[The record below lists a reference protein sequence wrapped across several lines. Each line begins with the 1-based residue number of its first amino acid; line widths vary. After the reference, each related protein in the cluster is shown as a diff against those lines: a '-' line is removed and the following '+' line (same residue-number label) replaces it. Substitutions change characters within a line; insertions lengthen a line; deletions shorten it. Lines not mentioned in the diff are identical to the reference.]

1 MSGYDSVPSDLLAW
15 YDANRRDLPWRAR
28 PGERINPYWVWLS
41 EIMLQQTTVV
51 TVIPYFEKFL
61 SRWPTL
67 NDLAAAPLDDILK
80 AWAGLGYYARAR
92 NLHKCAT
99 TLSSEFGG
107 QFPGTEAALLQL
119 PGIGKYTGAAIA
131 AIAFGM
137 PATVVDGNVE
147 RVMARL
153 FAVEEPLPGAK
164 KTLYEHAQSLTPET
178 RPGDYAQAVMDLGA
192 TVCTPRSPTCSICPL
207 EQSCAA
213 RRQGN
218 ASALPARAPK
228 AVRPTRYGTAYWLER
243 KGPDGP
249 EVLLRRR
256 PEKGLLGGMMEIP
269 STPWREA
276 TEPQSNDSRIADAEW
291 QPVEGGVIHVFT
303 HFRLELTIER
313 GVLAVGQP
321 VEGQWTNIDDLEGE
335 ALPSVMRKV
344 VAQVLR

>member
-28 PGERINPYWVWLS
+28 PGERVNPYWVWLS

-67 NDLAAAPLDDILK
+67 RDLAAAPLDDILK

-92 NLHKCAT
+92 NLHKCAGVLT
-99 TLSSEFGG
+99 SDHGG
-107 QFPGTEAALLQL
+107 RFPGSEAALLQL

-131 AIAFGM
+131 AIAFDI

-147 RVMARL
+147 RVTARL

-164 KTLYEHAQSLTPET
+164 KILYERAQSLTPET

-192 TVCTPRSPTCSICPL
+192 TVCAPRSPNCSICPL
-207 EQSCAA
+207 QQPCAA
-213 RRQGN
+213 RRLGN
-218 ASALPARAPK
+218 ASTLPARAPK

-243 KGPDGP
+243 EGPDGR

-276 TEPQSNDSRIADAEW
+276 TEHPSHDPRIADAAW
-291 QPVEGGVIHVFT
+291 QSVDGGVSHVFT
-303 HFRLELTIER
+303 HFRLELAIER
-313 GVLAVGQP
+313 GVVDVGQAA
-321 VEGQWTNIDDLEGE
+321 EGQWTKIDDLEGE

-344 VAQVLR
+344 VAQVLG